1 MASRFLYIAVM
12 LLFLTAQS
20 RYFCAGLG
28 YYLNLNTYKT
38 VLCENKDQKEW
49 LCERSC
55 VLKDKLENL
64 SDQNT
69 DSPTDHISGPS
80 LSYTDFEK
88 INELQISEPEEL
100 IKYTSFLFAF
110 NTNTKVSDL
119 LKPPKKLS

>member
-12 LLFLTAQS
+12 LLFLTVQF
-20 RYFCAGLG
+20 RYFFAGLG
-28 YYLNLNTYKT
+28 YYVNLNTYKT

-49 LCERSC
+49 LCEGSC

-64 SDQNT
+64 SDQKT
-69 DSPTDHISGPS
+69 DSPTDQISGPS

-88 INELQISEPEEL
+88 INELQITKPEGL
-100 IKYTSFLFAF
+100 IIYTRLLFDF
-110 NTNTKVSDL
+110 NTDPKVTDL